1 MREGAG
7 MPSSTAVGTAQSRV
21 LADVRQNG
29 CHLRALMEQAAAA
42 GARVVHFPEVALS
55 GCVKAQMRPSKPDQ
69 RRPRQPVRGA
79 VSTRLPSWSGLPGR

>member
-1 MREGAG
+1 MRKEAG

-29 CHLRALMEQAAAA
+29 RHIRGLMEQAAGA

-55 GCVKAQMRPSKPDQ
+55 GCVKAQM
-69 RRPRQPVRGA
+69 
-79 VSTRLPSWSGLPGR
+79 

>member
-1 MREGAG
+1 MSAIPSYIRLLREGDAGAGRSWLRMREGAG

-29 CHLRALMEQAAAA
+29 CHLRELMEQAAAA

-55 GCVKAQMRPSKPDQ
+55 GCVKAQI
-69 RRPRQPVRGA
+69 
-79 VSTRLPSWSGLPGR
+79 

>member
-7 MPSSTAVGTAQSRV
+7 MPSSTAIGTARSRV

-29 CHLRALMEQAAAA
+29 CHLCATMEQAAAA

-55 GCVKAQMRPSKPDQ
+55 GCVKAQMWPRSLTSA
-69 RRPRQPVRGA
+69 PRQPVRGT
-79 VSTRLPSWSGLPGR
+79 VSKRLPSWSGLSGR

>member
-21 LADVRQNG
+21 LDDVRQNG
-29 CHLRALMEQAAAA
+29 SHIRGVMEQAAAA